1 MKKIK
6 YKLFDWE
13 DSLLLIKNID
23 SLVGHL
29 FYFNYKEL
37 NNNNPSLL
45 LHVNGNIILYF
56 GSSFETLFLSNYL
69 ESKIFFNNIKLRNFV
84 YNQML
89 NSNIKYFK
97 DKAE

>member
-6 YKLFDWE
+6 FKLFDWE
-13 DSLLLIKNID
+13 DSLLLIKNIN
-23 SLVGHL
+23 SLVGYL
-29 FYFNYKEL
+29 FYYNYKGL
-37 NNNNPSLL
+37 NNSNPSLL
-45 LHVNGNIILYF
+45 FHVNGNIILCF
-56 GSSFETLFLSNYL
+56 GSAFETLFLSNYS

-97 DKAE
+97 DKVK